1 MKVILK
7 NPIEIVPMNNKNI
20 LKVTIE
26 YPEDVWL
33 NGYCCY
39 FIDETF
45 FIKDKL
51 FNSLFKTID

>member
-26 YPEDVWL
+26 YPEDVLL

-45 FIKDKL
+45 FYKR
-51 FNSLFKTID
+51 